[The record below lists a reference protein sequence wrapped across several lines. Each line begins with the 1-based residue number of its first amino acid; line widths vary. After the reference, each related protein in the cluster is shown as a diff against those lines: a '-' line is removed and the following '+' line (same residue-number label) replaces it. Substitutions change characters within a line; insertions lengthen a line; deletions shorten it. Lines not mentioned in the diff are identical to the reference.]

1 MILPRD
7 NGEVARE
14 ARRRDGGLDMKT
26 LFTIIG
32 AALLAM
38 GVLWALQGAG
48 VIRWPAESFMIDTR
62 SWIYYGAATAVVGL
76 IILILARR

>member
-1 MILPRD
+1 
-7 NGEVARE
+7 
-14 ARRRDGGLDMKT
+14 MKT

-48 VIRWPAESFMIDTR
+48 VIRWPAESFMIDAR
-62 SWIYYGAATAVVGL
+62 PWVYYGAVTALAGL
-76 IILILARR
+76 VILVLARR